1 MAGHPRY
8 TVVIDACVFY
18 GMLKTDALMSLC
30 ERGLFAAKWSERI
43 EEEWIRNLSADFPKD
58 NAKILHRRDVMRK
71 CVPDWQ
77 ISPDGIA
84 SIEHCLEIPDLKDRH
99 VLAAAIVG
107 HADCIITDNVK
118 DFGTETVAKYGIEII
133 DTDSFIVSQIDLDE
147 YQSLVALKEM
157 RMRWRNPEK
166 SAEEFCAVFEKRQL
180 LSTAQRLRERIELL

>member
-18 GMLKTDALMSLC
+18 GMLKTDILMSLC

-43 EEEWIRNLSADFPKD
+43 EDEWIRNLSADFPKES
-58 NAKILHRRDVMRK
+58 AKIHHRRDEMRNS
-71 CVPDWQ
+71 VPDWE
-77 ISPDGIA
+77 ISPEGIA
-84 SIEHCLEIPDLKDRH
+84 SIEHCIKIPDPKDRH

-107 HADCIITDNVK
+107 HADCIVTDNVK
-118 DFGTETVAKYGIEII
+118 DFGTNTVSKYGIEVI

-147 YQSLVALKEM
+147 YQSLVALKDM
-157 RMRWRNPEK
+157 RMRWRNPK
-166 SAEEFCAVFEKRQL
+166 ATTEEFCAIFEKRQL

>member
-1 MAGHPRY
+1 
-8 TVVIDACVFY
+8 
-18 GMLKTDALMSLC
+18 MLKTDVLMSLC

-43 EEEWIRNLSADFPKD
+43 EEEWVRNLNADFPKESA
-58 NAKILHRRDVMRK
+58 NILRRRDEMRNS
-71 CVPDWQ
+71 VPDWE

-84 SIEHCLEIPDLKDRH
+84 SIEPGLMIPDPKDRH

-107 HADCIITDNVK
+107 HADCVVTDNVK

-157 RMRWRNPEK
+157 RMRWRNPQTT
-166 SAEEFCAVFEKRQL
+166 AEEFCAVFEKRQL